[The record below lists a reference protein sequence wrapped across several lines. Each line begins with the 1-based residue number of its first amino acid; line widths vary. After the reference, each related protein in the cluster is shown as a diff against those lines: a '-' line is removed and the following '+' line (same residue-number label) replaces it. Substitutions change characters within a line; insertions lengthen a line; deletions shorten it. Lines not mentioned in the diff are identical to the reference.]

1 MLVRR
6 EFHGKRMLGL
16 STLKEATEGRSPN
29 LTKITDVHALKGI
42 IEEVKGHSGEVYFK
56 SD

>member
-6 EFHGKRMLGL
+6 KFHGKRMLGL
-16 STLKEATEGRSPN
+16 RTLKEATEGRSPN
-29 LTKITDVHALKGI
+29 LIKITDVHALKGT
-42 IEEVKGHSGEVYFK
+42 IEEVKGHLGEVYFK